1 MTDPGRRLLQLK
13 VLLRDV
19 HLAVWRRVRL
29 ADELSVADVR
39 IHLIRLCFT
48 LCDDGEAELA
58 ISD

>member
-1 MTDPGRRLLQLK
+1 MFISQFG
-13 VLLRDV
+13 
-19 HLAVWRRVRL
+19 AEFRL